1 VHSREATNTNYFI
14 VCCVCVVVVEV
25 GGVEGIVFLGVPN
38 MVKYAFLLLFC
49 RFNLL
54 GIAIL
59 MGICLKQN
67 V

>member
-1 VHSREATNTNYFI
+1 MLSREATNTNYFI
-14 VCCVCVVVVEV
+14 VCGASVVVVV

-59 MGICLKQN
+59 MGICLK
-67 V
+67 